1 MKNEIINKQFVS
13 KKYGP
18 YIINDIFKDKNNYMA
33 QITFIK
39 SNAKTITRLSK
50 AISGNIRDP
59 NYGLNLNKI
68 YYSDNYGAYKIINI
82 IKGTINQSPKATIK
96 FLNSNNIYTVLIHH
110 ALQGTVNDKLSSVH
124 IPLDTLLLSNED
136 KELKLLRIAHD
147 IWYSMNKRCY
157 NKLADNYKSYGELGI
172 SICSSWLIFNNFFKD
187 ITELFQ
193 YDKWSR
199 FPTIYQLDK
208 DYLQINIPKN
218 KRIYSKN
225 TCIFLYFKDNINL
238 RAMEFRKNN
247 KMQSNYY
254 GVTKESKNT
263 YSAHL
268 IINNQ
273 NIYLGTFSNEIV
285 AANVYNYWYKYYHQ
299 YELVPLINDVPYI
312 PPDEFIKYNTRPKEM
327 CTIIRKENG
336 L

>member
-18 YIINDIFKDKNNYMA
+18 YIIN
-33 QITFIK
+33 
-39 SNAKTITRLSK
+39 
-50 AISGNIRDP
+50 NI
-59 NYGLNLNKI
+59 
-68 YYSDNYGAYKIINI
+68 
-82 IKGTINQSPKATIK
+82 
-96 FLNSNNIYTVLIHH
+96 
-110 ALQGTVNDKLSSVH
+110 
-124 IPLDTLLLSNED
+124 
-136 KELKLLRIAHD
+136 
-147 IWYSMNKRCY
+147 
-157 NKLADNYKSYGELGI
+157 
-172 SICSSWLIFNNFFKD
+172 
-187 ITELFQ
+187 
-193 YDKWSR
+193 
-199 FPTIYQLDK
+199 
-208 DYLQINIPKN
+208 
-218 KRIYSKN
+218 
-225 TCIFLYFKDNINL
+225 FKDNINL